1 MTFLTVLCQ
10 VFDIS
15 MYKCLYCHYIYFR
28 FLNWKSKWH
37 GEEESSDY
45 VIWYQLFDA
54 DDQKNAAYWMLFL

>member
-1 MTFLTVLCQ
+1 
-10 VFDIS
+10 

-45 VIWYQLFDA
+45 VIWYQLFEA
-54 DDQKNAAYWMLFL
+54 DDQKNAAYWMQFL